1 VLEIPTPRWT
11 TIQAAKLGVAPP
23 DVVAAT
29 LQERAW
35 SSPIWYTPSAEARK
49 GAKPGT
55 TVAGLTKQGA
65 VALGDEQLKALIVE
79 KSVWFQN
86 NVTGQKH
93 MIIYGALGQ
102 GPGAAPLTPA
112 EPGYFTRR
120 FPANQGQFQLRYVG
134 REMAMQ
140 SLAGNAVD
148 ASRLGTVRTYAIQ
161 GGKILTDLVG
171 TPLEVTVYELGDKY
185 FGARSN
191 EFGYANYEIT
201 QALVQLSPL
210 EAGAGRAPA
219 P

>member
-1 VLEIPTPRWT
+1 
-11 TIQAAKLGVAPP
+11 
-23 DVVAAT
+23 
-29 LQERAW
+29 
-35 SSPIWYTPSAEARK
+35 
-49 GAKPGT
+49 
-55 TVAGLTKQGA
+55 
-65 VALGDEQLKALIVE
+65 
-79 KSVWFQN
+79 
-86 NVTGQKH
+86 
-93 MIIYGALGQ
+93 
-102 GPGAAPLTPA
+102 
-112 EPGYFTRR
+112 
-120 FPANQGQFQLRYVG
+120 
-134 REMAMQ
+134 MAMQ

-171 TPLEVTVYELGDKY
+171 TPLEATVYELGDKY